1 MNAYTEIF
9 FGEITMSD
17 YTHILLAVDFS
28 ASADQLVIK
37 AREIA
42 QRNKARLSLLHVV
55 EYMPPVDYANEAII
69 SNWVIDDNEMLERA
83 KQSLEKISK
92 LHKLKN
98 VELKVQFGTPKHEIS
113 QFVKDQQC
121 DLVVMGSHGR
131 HGISLLLGS
140 TANAVLHAMP
150 CDILTVKIIE

>member
-1 MNAYTEIF
+1 
-9 FGEITMSD
+9 MSD

-55 EYMPPVDYANEAII
+55 EYMPPIDYANDAMI

-150 CDILTVKIIE
+150 CDILTVKIEK

>member
-1 MNAYTEIF
+1 
-9 FGEITMSD
+9 MSD
-17 YTHILLAVDFS
+17 YTHILVAVDFS
-28 ASADQLVIK
+28 SSADQVLAK
-37 AREIA
+37 SCDIA
-42 QRNKARLSLLHVV
+42 QRNNARLSLLHVV
-55 EYMPPVDYANEAII
+55 EYMPPVDYGNDAMI
-69 SNWVIDDNEMLERA
+69 SNWVIDDSEMLEHA
-83 KQSLEKISK
+83 KQSLQKLST

-150 CDILTVKIIE
+150 CDILTVKIEK